1 MIQISERV
9 LKYVDSLHGHSGIFT
24 FMFYVTAAVASDMFT
39 MFKIGLKTV
48 GLKWYIDQPSNT

>member
-24 FMFYVTAAVASDMFT
+24 FMFYVTVASDMFT

>member
-9 LKYVDSLHGHSGIFT
+9 VKYVYSLRGHSGIFT
-24 FMFYVTAAVASDMFT
+24 SMLYVTAAVASDMFT

-48 GLKWYIDQPSNT
+48 GHKW